1 MSILSLYERRI
12 DVSKQSLKTKPFE
25 IDWSSVDAAPLADT
39 PDEDSPELT
48 DAEFAELRPLDAVLP
63 ELDVNKQ
70 RVTLILD
77 EAVVRAYKTKA
88 GKRGYQALINDT
100 LRRAL
105 ESNNV

>member
-12 DVSKQSLKTKPFE
+12 DVSKQSLKTKAFE

-70 RVTLILD
+70 RITLILD
-77 EAVVRAYKTKA
+77 EAVVRAYKAKA
-88 GKRGYQALINDT
+88 GKQGYQALINDT

>member
-1 MSILSLYERRI
+1 
-12 DVSKQSLKTKPFE
+12 VSKQSLKTKAFE

-48 DAEFAELRPLDAVLP
+48 NAEFAELRPLDALLP
-63 ELDVNKQ
+63 ELEVNKQ

-77 EAVVRAYKTKA
+77 EAVIRAYKAKA
-88 GKRGYQALINDT
+88 GRQGYQALINDT

>member
-1 MSILSLYERRI
+1 M
-12 DVSKQSLKTKPFE
+12 SKQSLKTKAFE

-48 DAEFAELRPLDAVLP
+48 NAEFAELRPLDALLP
-63 ELDVNKQ
+63 ELEVNKQ

-77 EAVVRAYKTKA
+77 EAVIRAYKAKA
-88 GKRGYQALINDT
+88 GRQGYQALINDT